1 MKKQE
6 LFDAI
11 KTSVKF
17 LDENYRIIGG
27 DHHVVNIPSD
37 KFDNISIIGHF
48 GKRRIEGVYVAV
60 EDEMHVYQYDVT
72 NEISESSKRYKES
85 YFTDTDLA
93 TQLMYNT
100 ILSAASN
107 IELLLNIPYD
117 QLMLGEGNFPLTNA
131 ADFAF

>member
-6 LFDAI
+6 LFNEI
-11 KTSVKF
+11 KTSVECLK
-17 LDENYRIIGG
+17 ENYRILGG
-27 DHHVVNIPSD
+27 DHHAIGIPSD
-37 KFDNISIIGHF
+37 TFDNITIIGHF
-48 GKRRIEGVYVAV
+48 GKRRIEGVYVLV
-60 EDEMHVYQYDVT
+60 NDELNDCRYDVT
-72 NEISESSKRYKES
+72 NEISESSKIYKES

-93 TQLMYNT
+93 TQLMYET

-107 IELLLNIPYD
+107 IESLLNIPYN

>member
-6 LFDAI
+6 LFNEI
-11 KTSVKF
+11 KTSVEYLK
-17 LDENYRIIGG
+17 ENYRILGG

-48 GKRRIEGVYVAV
+48 GKRRIEGVYIAV

-72 NEISESSKRYKES
+72 NEISESSKIYKES

-93 TQLMYNT
+93 AQLMFDT
-100 ILSAASN
+100 ILSATSN
-107 IELLLNIPYD
+107 IESLLNTPYN